1 MWENLQLFYFGS
13 ELFYLLELSRFDE
26 VDKLDA
32 LHQLCGWLLSLLV
45 LGCLLFD
52 ATQSESHHVQNHSAV
67 FASVEAQSYLF
78 RPIVDN
84 QIYEV
89 VNVYAIENLSYWWL
103 TISTSSKITKE
114 KIYSL
119 KHCKC
124 ISQCLQWPL
133 NQLLKL
139 ISLLLSDILPLLYEL
154 HFLFLSSRLSFN
166 LDCVILLMQLTF

>member
-1 MWENLQLFYFGS
+1 MCGLHLLHLRPELLNLLKFVLLHKVHKFNALQQVLFSF
-13 ELFYLLELSRFDE
+13 LLLRFDA
-26 VDKLDA
+26 D
-32 LHQLCGWLLSLLV
+32 LS
-45 LGCLLFD
+45 D
-52 ATQSESHHVQNHSAV
+52 RSSQQVQRNCAV

-103 TISTSSKITKE
+103 TMISTSSKITKE

-154 HFLFLSSRLSFN
+154 HFLFLFQSIKF
-166 LDCVILLMQLTF
+166 